1 MKVCKLPAVKSKE
14 DVYKSFTYKQNNLQS
29 EKFALVPF
37 NKRIVFAPH
46 CIRNIAICVAI
57 DKGGYYTC
65 TECGGCKIN
74 ILSKLIKQLN
84 YKTLYIVKG
93 GRSMEK
99 IVKEEKPEAIVGIA
113 CFFEGDQAFKL
124 LKDTHIVLQFIP
136 LTKDGCTATDIDLTE
151 VERVL
156 KQIN

>member
-1 MKVCKLPAVKSKE
+1 MKTCKLPAIKSKE
-14 DVYKSFTYKQNNLQS
+14 HTYMSFTNNQNNLQA

-46 CIRNIAICVAI
+46 CMRNTAVCVAI
-57 DKGGYYTC
+57 DKGGYYIC
-65 TECGGCKIN
+65 AECGECKIN

-93 GRSMEK
+93 GRAIEK

-113 CFFEGDQAFKL
+113 CFFEGVQAFKM
-124 LKDTHIVLQFIP
+124 LKDAHIILQFIP
-136 LTKDGCTATDIDLTE
+136 LTKDGCTATDTDLTE

-156 KQIN
+156 KQTN